1 MVFFVL
7 THEKKTKNIF
17 LYSNTKLKI
26 HLLCH
31 SIHHKADLRI
41 LKSSF
46 LILEAGNLAHETTI
60 WPDATS
66 IFPQL
71 TNTV

>member
-7 THEKKTKNIF
+7 THGKKTKNIF
-17 LYSNTKLKI
+17 LYSTTKLKI

-31 SIHHKADLRI
+31 SIHHEADLRI

-46 LILEAGNLAHETTI
+46 LILEAGHLAHEITI

-71 TNTV
+71 TSTV

>member
-7 THEKKTKNIF
+7 PHGKKRKNIF
-17 LYSNTKLKI
+17 LYSTTKLKI
-26 HLLCH
+26 NLLCH

-46 LILEAGNLAHETTI
+46 LILEAGHLAHEITI

-71 TNTV
+71 TSTV